1 MTSTILHNPKC
12 STSRHA
18 LELLT
23 ARGHEP
29 KVVLYLKDGPD
40 AAELDAILKKM
51 GAEPEAIMRERGSN
65 EAALAAW
72 GGAATR
78 AAKVQALADH
88 PILIERPI
96 VVAGAKAA
104 MVRPKAEADSIL
116 DALGL

>member
-1 MTSTILHNPKC
+1 MTPTILHNPKC

-29 KVVLYLKDGPD
+29 KIVLYLKDGLSAD
-40 AAELDAILKKM
+40 ELDDIVSKM
-51 GAEPEAIMRERGSN
+51 GVQPDAIMRERGSD
-65 EAALAAW
+65 EAAMARW
-72 GGAATR
+72 GGASSR
-78 AAKVQALADH
+78 AAQLKALTDH

-96 VVAGAKAA
+96 VISGAKAA
-104 MVRPKAEADSIL
+104 MVRPKADAESIL